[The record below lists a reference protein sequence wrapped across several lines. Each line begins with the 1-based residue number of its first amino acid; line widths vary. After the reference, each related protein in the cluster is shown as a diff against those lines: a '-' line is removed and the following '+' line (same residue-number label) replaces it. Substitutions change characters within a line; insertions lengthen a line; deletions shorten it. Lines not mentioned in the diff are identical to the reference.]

1 RVFELSDRK
10 VLEWASNS
18 GLHRRGNNASND
30 KPGMQFGVP
39 MMDDMS
45 VQNTLAAVT
54 PALRRDFMVLE
65 LRDNLLAAERKK
77 LLARFPASDFKR
89 VAVVVMGEPSKEYKE
104 KVQAQLLSEK
114 VAAAEK
120 EKSEDEEGEGGRGV
134 AQGEAGE
141 VLQPRA
147 GPRQSKRRKR
157 SLRRSLQTR

>member
-18 GLHRRGNNASND
+18 GLHRRGNNASN
-30 KPGMQFGVP
+30 
-39 MMDDMS
+39 DDMS

-120 EKSEDEEGEGGRGV
+120 EKARTKREREDEEWRKAKQARYSNPG
-134 AQGEAGE
+134 QEAVE
-141 VLQPRA
+141 AKKEEPKEEPA
-147 GPRQSKRRKR
+147 DK
-157 SLRRSLQTR
+157 